1 MKKNLLLLLTFAIG
15 ISAQAQTSV
24 LTPQGFRKANV
35 PASVK
40 NRAVQV
46 SVRDR
51 NIDDGIPFNKSIS
64 ARLTSPQP
72 NTVMGGLINETP
84 VGFTYYDL
92 QTNNAASNRIVYN
105 ADGSYAVAWT
115 FSPLYDN
122 AEAFPQRGT
131 GYNYST
137 DGTTWLFTGVP
148 GAPGPSTR
156 IETER
161 TGFTNI
167 VNTSSGSEFAV
178 AHGGTEMTM
187 TYRAAK
193 GTGAWNATSKPWGT
207 NTTDTWPKAI
217 AGGNNLA
224 YAIFQ
229 GAGVTDP
236 PVPVWGQQGPL
247 FFSKSTDGGVT
258 WSPKDTIPGT
268 GADFYMGFGGDE
280 YAIDARGNTVAIVL
294 GSTITDLMLLKSTDA
309 GATWTKT
316 IIYRSPL
323 PMFNTSDGSISD
335 TNADG
340 IQDTISSHGGDQAIV
355 IDDNDSCHVF
365 FSDVRWISDGA
376 TAGSYSYFPGTDGL
390 EYWNES
396 MPEGGFQ
403 LIAAA
408 EDFNG
413 NNLLDVPADQTCSFQ
428 WGNYGG
434 GITGIPSAGIDD
446 NGTIYL
452 SYQTINELADTGTYL
467 QAHRHIYIMTS
478 PDNGATWTYPHNIVP
493 MIADGGDGE
502 NEEAVFATL
511 PKRIGSVLPVLYQ
524 RDAAPGHA
532 LAAAGTC
539 DDDNNSQNSSLIIF
553 ATYDIANI
561 VGVKGIKSN
570 DLFITQAYPN
580 PTSGMAYF
588 NVTTKSNADMTIT
601 VSDLLGK
608 VVHSEV
614 KKDVTAGIT
623 TVSLN
628 SSEWNSG
635 IYTYNVISGGKSA
648 TGKLI
653 VQ

>member
-1 MKKNLLLLLTFAIG
+1 MKKNLLLMLTFAIG
-15 ISAQAQTSV
+15 VSVQAQNST
-24 LTPQGFRKANV
+24 LAPQGFRKATV
-35 PASVK
+35 PASAK
-40 NRAVQV
+40 NRAVLV
-46 SVRDR
+46 SPRDR
-51 NIDDGIPFNKSIS
+51 NIDSGIPFNKAIS
-64 ARLTSPQP
+64 TRLTSPQP
-72 NTVMGGLINETP
+72 NSVMGGFLNETQ
-84 VGFTYYDL
+84 VGYTYYDL
-92 QTNNAASNRIVYN
+92 QTNNATSNRIVYN
-105 ADGSYAVAWT
+105 DDGTYAVSFT

-122 AEAFPQRGT
+122 PEAFLQRGT

-137 DGTTWLFTGVP
+137 DGITWLFP
-148 GAPGPSTR
+148 APGPSTR

-167 VNTSSGSEFAV
+167 VNTTSGSEFAV
-178 AHGGTEMTM
+178 AHGTNEMTM

-207 NTTDTWPKAI
+207 STTDTWPKAVS
-217 AGGNNLA
+217 GGNNMA

-229 GAGVTDP
+229 GAGVTTP

-258 WSPKDTIPGT
+258 WSAKDTIPGT
-268 GADFYMGFGGDE
+268 GAGFYMGFGGDE

-316 IIYRSPL
+316 IIYRCPIS
-323 PMFNTSDGSISD
+323 MFNTSNGSISD
-335 TNADG
+335 TNSDG
-340 IQDTISSHGGDQAIV
+340 IADTIMSHGGDQAII
-355 IDDNDSCHVF
+355 IDENDSCHVF
-365 FSDVRWISDGA
+365 FSDVRWMSDGA

-396 MPEGGFQ
+396 MGEGGYQF
-403 LIAAA
+403 LTSA

-413 NNLLDVPADQTCSFQ
+413 NNLLDVPADQTCTFQ

-434 GITGIPSAGIDD
+434 GITGIPSAGIDA

-452 SYQTINELADTGTYL
+452 SYQTINELADTATYH
-467 QAHRHIYIMTS
+467 QAHRHVYIMTS
-478 PDNGATWTYPHNIVP
+478 PDKGATWTYPYNIVP
-493 MIADGGDGE
+493 MIASGGDGE
-502 NEEAVFATL
+502 NEEAVFAAL
-511 PKRIGSVLPVLYQ
+511 PKRVGNVLSVLYQ
-524 RDAAPGHA
+524 RDVAPGHA

-539 DDDNNSQNSSLIIF
+539 DDDNNSGNSSNIIF
-553 ATYDIANI
+553 AQYDIANI
-561 VGVKGIKSN
+561 VGVKGIASN

-580 PTSGMAYF
+580 PTSGMTYF
-588 NVTTKSNADMTIT
+588 NVTTKSNDDMTIT
-601 VSDLLGK
+601 VTDLLGK
-608 VVHSEV
+608 VVHSELKANV
-614 KKDVTAGIT
+614 ASGVT

-628 SSEWNSG
+628 TANWNSG
-635 IYTYNVISGGKSA
+635 MYTYNVISGGKSA